1 MINRDYSSLKAFKS
15 ILKELNNNMPSNFDV
30 NYIEQIIF
38 FIDALVKKNIDKD
51 LSSAFDLLDHAI
63 KLTNPNFNIK
73 NIKNYKLHGFE
84 NRLANNIIILLTHL
98 YEYDLSLSLAEHLLD
113 NLSVIEPIYLTI
125 LYNYACCLYSMD
137 RNSSAYEICSL
148 GQFLAKKNNNNKSM
162 ILFTY
167 LKALIEHEIGKD
179 SFCDSI
185 NLSLDISNTNKN
197 FKTLN
202 KLIRKNSVRILGLRY
217 SESIEGFII

>member
-1 MINRDYSSLKAFKS
+1 
-15 ILKELNNNMPSNFDV
+15 
-30 NYIEQIIF
+30 
-38 FIDALVKKNIDKD
+38 
-51 LSSAFDLLDHAI
+51 
-63 KLTNPNFNIK
+63 
-73 NIKNYKLHGFE
+73 
-84 NRLANNIIILLTHL
+84 
-98 YEYDLSLSLAEHLLD
+98 
-113 NLSVIEPIYLTI
+113 
-125 LYNYACCLYSMD
+125 
-137 RNSSAYEICSL
+137 
-148 GQFLAKKNNNNKSM
+148 M